1 MFCPYCGKELNENN
15 ICTNPSCPTNIN
27 RNDETLFD
35 TKESISDI
43 EIQEFIGDKNT
54 NYYLEKWYMFKRD
67 QNFKSWNWPAF
78 LISPW
83 WFWYRK
89 MYLAAAII
97 FVVNILFNNL
107 ESSSLS
113 SIITIAINICSG
125 LFSNQLYMRFAK
137 KKIETIKTNRLTP
150 NEMFLEKIHAT
161 GGVTL
166 VPAIIVAILFILI
179 TIGCV
184 MFFSIISNILS

>member
-1 MFCPYCGKELNENN
+1 
-15 ICTNPSCPTNIN
+15 
-27 RNDETLFD
+27 
-35 TKESISDI
+35 
-43 EIQEFIGDKNT
+43 
-54 NYYLEKWYMFKRD
+54 MFKRD

-125 LFSNQLYMRFAK
+125 LFGNQLYMRFAK
-137 KKIETIKTNRLTP
+137 KKIETIKIN
-150 NEMFLEKIHAT
+150 FYHA
-161 GGVTL
+161 
-166 VPAIIVAILFILI
+166 LI
-179 TIGCV
+179 
-184 MFFSIISNILS
+184 SIFGDI